1 MVTFSSG
8 CADFRG
14 RGASFSALAD
24 AAPEW
29 EQELRTISAS
39 RLVCSGSKPAEIQT
53 DRNVAS
59 VLCLNEKETS
69 GYKTHTHKKKIRRKK
84 ERREEVWLQTQQ
96 QSSPTQV
103 GGDGCSCGHGPGALA
118 AGAEPGRC
126 TGPPGPHRRPAGS
139 LLDGITAWG
148 QPHRTPGDRRRH
160 RRPRRVRPREGS
172 QRKGQHRSKGQH
184 SSSFPDP

>member
-1 MVTFSSG
+1 MTFSSG

-14 RGASFSALAD
+14 RGASFSASAD

-69 GYKTHTHKKKIRRKK
+69 GYKTHTHKKKNSKEKGEERGGLASDSAAVKPNRGGWRR
-84 ERREEVWLQTQQ
+84 L
-96 QSSPTQV
+96 
-103 GGDGCSCGHGPGALA
+103 
-118 AGAEPGRC
+118 
-126 TGPPGPHRRPAGS
+126 
-139 LLDGITAWG
+139 
-148 QPHRTPGDRRRH
+148 
-160 RRPRRVRPREGS
+160 
-172 QRKGQHRSKGQH
+172 
-184 SSSFPDP
+184 

>member
-1 MVTFSSG
+1 MTFSSG
-8 CADFRG
+8 RAYFRG
-14 RGASFSALAD
+14 RGAGFSPWAD

-69 GYKTHTHKKKIRRKK
+69 GYKTHQKKKKIRRKK
-84 ERREEVWLQTQQ
+84 EGREEVWLQAQQ

-103 GGDGCSCGHGPGALA
+103 GGDGCSRGHGPGALA
-118 AGAEPGRC
+118 GGADPGRC
-126 TGPPGPHRRPAGS
+126 PAGS
-139 LLDGITAWG
+139 LLDGITAWE
-148 QPHRTPGDRRRH
+148 QPHRTPGDRRQAQTPTLH
-160 RRPRRVRPREGS
+160 AS
-172 QRKGQHRSKGQH
+172 
-184 SSSFPDP
+184 